1 MRRTEEVTQRGCR
14 AALAVSFG
22 ALTLVTGCSF
32 AMDVAPNDPSKRT
45 VEAARNCTS
54 SFAAPVVDTLSAAVG
69 AYNTAVSA
77 NATDGVKVY
86 GISMSR
92 SAGLAL
98 GVSQLAAFGIAAA
111 YGYIQAGR
119 CHALRVERHLEE
131 PTQQAPTGGHG
142 SQPPSTA
149 STADVSSPTVATNT
163 STDPADAPNA
173 PDPQLPSWSAFRRV
187 ELEPP
192 HAPTQPSR
200 FETQPP

>member
-1 MRRTEEVTQRGCR
+1 MGRTEEVTQRGR
-14 AALAVSFG
+14 WVALAISFC

-32 AMDVAPNDPSKRT
+32 AMDVAPSDPSKRT
-45 VEAARNCTS
+45 VEAARQCTA

-98 GVSQLAAFGIAAA
+98 GVSQLAAFGIAAT

-119 CHALRVERHLEE
+119 CHALRVERRLEE
-131 PTQQAPTGGHG
+131 PAQQSPTGGHG

-149 STADVSSPTVATNT
+149 EIASPTVATNT

-173 PDPQLPSWSAFRRV
+173 PEPQLPSWSAFRRV

-192 HAPTQPSR
+192 HAQTQPSR
-200 FETQPP
+200 FGTRPP